1 MDTDRLGNE
10 AMPLP
15 TTVLDQAADYAF
27 CVHETRS
34 AQPGSHAVNLL
45 AERMFLGMKGW
56 SLTETDSPLSEALL
70 AVAAGTV
77 PHPALEA
84 ALERRFRGLSALEAS
99 PLP

>member
-1 MDTDRLGNE
+1 
-10 AMPLP
+10 
-15 TTVLDQAADYAF
+15 
-27 CVHETRS
+27 
-34 AQPGSHAVNLL
+34 
-45 AERMFLGMKGW
+45 MFLGMKGW